1 MTLSKRER
9 VIRFLEL
16 DDEPDKCPIFT
27 LGFETSGWG
36 MQQYYNS
43 EEYKN
48 VLVKPEELDFG
59 PESFRTRIAWL
70 ITQMK
75 FWHADLVMSDPF
87 KKYKRNIYPMP
98 EGYPN
103 AENLNWNCISGR
115 IMSVGKNPITG
126 RVHEWYVDGFF
137 KTKEK
142 LHEVWD
148 EYGKP
153 IDRITEGELS
163 PKLWKEYV
171 DGLSPHVYPMANL
184 SLAMSEYLCE
194 GHTHGYAMK
203 LMRKDPK
210 HMHYVMNEYTK
221 ANVETVKR
229 LGDAGVDIVMFL
241 DDLGYRGRGIW
252 SPKNFK
258 EFVLPYYKRIYQAAR
273 KKGMFMVQH
282 SCGYLHDYL
291 PLMADAGLNC
301 IQSVQPTAEND
312 LAHLVDTL
320 GDKLSFMGCLDDTRV
335 LKFGTPK
342 DVEEDVKKFI
352 KIAGPTGN
360 FAPGPT
366 NTVLDPPWENV
377 LSLISALEKYR
388 SYPLQV

>member
-1 MTLSKRER
+1 MTFSKRER

-27 LGFETSGWG
+27 FGFETTGWG

-43 EEYKN
+43 EEYKKN
-48 VLVKPEELDFG
+48 LVKPEEVDFG
-59 PESFRTRIAWL
+59 PERFRRTIAWW
-70 ITQMK
+70 ITQVK
-75 FWHADLVMSDPF
+75 FWNSDLVMSDPF
-87 KKYKRNIYPMP
+87 KKYQRNIYPMP
-98 EGYPN
+98 EGYPE
-103 AENLNWNCISGR
+103 AEKHNWNCISGR
-115 IMSVGKNPITG
+115 IMRVGVSPKTG
-126 RVHEWYVDGFF
+126 IPYEWYVDGFF

-153 IDRITEGELS
+153 VDRITEEELS
-163 PKLWKEYV
+163 PKLWKKYA
-171 DGLSPHVYPMANL
+171 DGLSPYAYPMANL

-194 GHTHGYAMK
+194 GHTHGYAMY
-203 LMRKDPK
+203 LMRKDPQ
-210 HMHYVMNEYTK
+210 HIHYIMNEYTK
-221 ANVETVKR
+221 ANVETIKR
-229 LGDAGVDIVMFL
+229 LADAGVDIVMFL
-241 DDLGYRGRGIW
+241 DDLGYKGRGIF

-258 EFVLPYYKRIYQAAR
+258 EFVLPYYKRLYQAAR
-273 KKGMFMVQH
+273 KRGMFMVQH

-301 IQSVQPTAEND
+301 IQAVQPTAEND
-312 LAHLVDTL
+312 LAFLVDIL

-342 DVEEDVKKFI
+342 DIEEDVKKCI
-352 KIAGPTGN
+352 RIAGPTGN
-360 FAPGPT
+360 FCPGPT

-377 LSLISALEKYR
+377 LALNAALEKYR